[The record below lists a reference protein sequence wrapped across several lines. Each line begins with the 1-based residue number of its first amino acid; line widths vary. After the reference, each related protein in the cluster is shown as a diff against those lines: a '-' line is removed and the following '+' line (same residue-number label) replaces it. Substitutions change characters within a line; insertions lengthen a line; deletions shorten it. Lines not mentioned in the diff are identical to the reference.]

1 MVLRCVLGV
10 GSGSS
15 SFLFFWWVRL
25 RSPGLLLSL
34 IFLGTRHVGPQKG
47 DNIVVLLNR
56 LGTRR
61 VLDDTIETVNGPG
74 RRAFLIV
81 RIPRRE
87 PHTFTA
93 EDKLCTPYSTME
105 ALPDS
110 TAQIA
115 AILSA
120 DVASCG
126 RLS

>member
-1 MVLRCVLGV
+1 MVPCPHDDLGAFEPSIVVLRCVLGV

-81 RIPRRE
+81 RDSKTGAAYFHGRGQ
-87 PHTFTA
+87 T
-93 EDKLCTPYSTME
+93 LYSIQYNGGL
-105 ALPDS
+105 A
-110 TAQIA
+110 
-115 AILSA
+115 
-120 DVASCG
+120 
-126 RLS
+126 